1 MSRSRKGDNFMDQF
15 ITVCYNIAR
24 AMQVGGGLAAIC
36 LGVAGYQFMAGGR
49 NAKEIGK
56 GTIIGVCIGLG
67 CLGGCTVLA
76 EWLKSLLTF

>member
-1 MSRSRKGDNFMDQF
+1 MDGVLK
-15 ITVCYNIAR
+15 VCTGVVT
-24 AMQVGGGLAAIC
+24 AMQIGGAGVAAVF

-56 GTIIGVCIGLG
+56 GTIIGVVAGLA

-76 EWLKSLLTF
+76 EWLKSLMTF